1 MQIAGKL
8 IEEMGMKGM
17 SVGDAQISTKHA
29 NFIVNRGKATAS
41 DVLELIALIQAKAEI
56 EKGVSLEPEVV
67 IVGEG

>member
-1 MQIAGKL
+1 
-8 IEEMGMKGM
+8 M
-17 SVGDAQISTKHA
+17 SVGDAQISAKHA

-41 DVLELIALIQAKAEI
+41 DVLELIALIQAKAEK